1 MRPLGRTRTH
11 PAAVLISTMAEKP
24 SEARKSPRLGSP
36 EPPYP
41 SVKQQQLRTTTTT
54 KRPVSVKNTPKVPSP
69 LAAGTLSRVRGNSE
83 SASSPKHP
91 VDLKLGLYESVSESD
106 MDTSTDG
113 KLSCSN
119 TSLDV
124 TSESDTRVR
133 HKSQTQESDTRTPKI
148 VTAKANL
155 KKCPCDQTTGGEAWT
170 LKCVSCTQIWH
181 NSCANLKGKLSKP
194 MLESIDMWQCPWCF
208 TVPFAPPKSHKCRKN
223 AQSLQNMVLCDAI
236 TSQLEDRIE
245 SIIEKKLKITS
256 IEDTIRSSV
265 EDQIKKSLQD
275 RDQTQNDT
283 NVKSTESQL
292 KELTSAIESLKKSPP
307 QSDPEM
313 LPDLIESV
321 DGEKPKHS
329 IQPVKQS
336 QEDFVDEDTAV
347 RLSTYLDTL
356 EFKKEG
362 RREVIAFGEKYKY
375 HGARNMSPKPMP
387 QELQTLLNT
396 LNEGLGYALNQ
407 CLVNKYT
414 GKSSALPRHSDD
426 EADIDPNSDIFT
438 ISLGSE
444 RTIKFQ
450 AKDTKAVVL
459 ELPVKHRSMYAMSR
473 TSQDLF
479 THEIQQDT
487 NLESSATR
495 YSITFRRTHWSNFN
509 STLLYGD
516 SNFGPIKMGDGKGKV
531 GKATPGVR
539 DFAGT
544 VEEVN
549 PIKCIAYQNVV
560 CMFGTN
566 NLKKKEEKS
575 EEDIKKIYRIYKG
588 KLEQIRQ
595 LNPRCKLLVCPV
607 LPTTDPTINKKIL
620 IFNNFLYNDL
630 QRSSLRINIV
640 WGFAAF
646 VGHNG
651 LLKSSLHGE
660 HWEGDPLHINLEGTR
675 LLVRLIKQNIF
686 SLRRPKGTSSNVD
699 GRTYQAVLQGPPPN
713 RGAGGQAGRR
723 VNRMQAP
730 SSAWGHS

>member
-1 MRPLGRTRTH
+1 VITEL
-11 PAAVLISTMAEKP
+11 
-24 SEARKSPRLGSP
+24 
-36 EPPYP
+36 
-41 SVKQQQLRTTTTT
+41 
-54 KRPVSVKNTPKVPSP
+54 
-69 LAAGTLSRVRGNSE
+69 
-83 SASSPKHP
+83 
-91 VDLKLGLYESVSESD
+91 
-106 MDTSTDG
+106 
-113 KLSCSN
+113 
-119 TSLDV
+119 
-124 TSESDTRVR
+124 
-133 HKSQTQESDTRTPKI
+133 
-148 VTAKANL
+148 
-155 KKCPCDQTTGGEAWT
+155 
-170 LKCVSCTQIWH
+170 
-181 NSCANLKGKLSKP
+181 
-194 MLESIDMWQCPWCF
+194 DMWMCPWCY
-208 TVPFAPPKSHKCRKN
+208 VCPFQPHKSHKSRKN
-223 AQSLQNMVLCDAI
+223 KESLAATVMADSITQNIQEALAA
-236 TSQLEDRIE
+236 
-245 SIIEKKLKITS
+245 
-256 IEDTIRSSV
+256 TIAETVRSSV

-283 NVKSTESQL
+283 NIKSIETQL
-292 KELTSAIESLKKSPP
+292 KELTSTIESLKKSPP
-307 QSDPEM
+307 RSDPEM
-313 LPDLIESV
+313 PPDLIESV
-321 DGEKPKHS
+321 DSEKPSHNLK
-329 IQPVKQS
+329 PVKQS
-336 QEDFVDEDTAV
+336 QEDFINEDTAA

-375 HGARNMSPKPMP
+375 HGARNMNPKPMP
-387 QELQTLLNT
+387 EELQSLLNS
-396 LNEGLGYALNQ
+396 LNKDLDYALNQ

-414 GKSSALPRHSDD
+414 GQSSALAKHSDD
-426 EADIDPNSDIFT
+426 EADIDPDSDIFT

-459 ELPVKHRSMYAMSR
+459 ELSVKHRSMYSMSR

-539 DFAGT
+539 DFAAT
-544 VEEVN
+544 VEDVN
-549 PIKCIAYQNVV
+549 PTKCIAFQNVV

-566 NLKKKEEKS
+566 NLKKKEETS
-575 EEDIKKIYRIYKG
+575 EEDIKKIYRVYKG

-607 LPTTDPTINKKIL
+607 LPTTDPTINRKIL

-660 HWEGDPLHINLEGTR
+660 HWEGDSLHINLEGTR

-686 SLRRPKGTSSNVD
+686 SLRRPKGASSSVD
-699 GRTYQAVLQGPPPN
+699 GRTYQGVLQGPPPSH
-713 RGAGGQAGRR
+713 GGQGGRWSQVGRWPQAGRWPQD
-723 VNRMQAP
+723 NRMQAP
-730 SSAWGHS
+730 SHARGRT